1 MTSFQRIVVVSSGV
15 STFPACGAVLHLI
28 FYDFI
33 IWQAG
38 QRRASVPAQ
47 RPAGTRLTLSQKDQQ
62 HKHSEKPDVNNK
74 NRGEESFVENN
85 LWSSEL
91 TLPDVRLRYYLASI
105 GTSSAFVLIHNRPF
119 VLFKKIHPHIMAF
132 TALFSCLK
140 ISPPSNNVSDFLLI
154 IYKVKLRWLDS
165 PKIPKAA
172 PQKRSFDHQ
181 WQSRLPSCH
190 QRAPKAKESE
200 VMP

>member
-1 MTSFQRIVVVSSGV
+1 MPSFQRIVVVSSRV
-15 STFPACGAVLHLI
+15 STFPARGAVLHLI

-62 HKHSEKPDVNNK
+62 HKHSEKPAVNNK
-74 NRGEESFVENN
+74 KRGEESFVENN
-85 LWSSEL
+85 LRSSKL
-91 TLPDVRLRYYLASI
+91 TLPVIILRASERRFKI
-105 GTSSAFVLIHNRPF
+105 TTAH
-119 VLFKKIHPHIMAF
+119 LFLLKRSILTPWHLQLYFHV
-132 TALFSCLK
+132 LK
-140 ISPPSNNVSDFLLI
+140 IPLLLITCLTPSFLLM

-165 PKIPKAA
+165 SKMSFPKAA

-190 QRAPKAKESE
+190 QRAPKARESE
-200 VMP
+200 LMP

>member
-1 MTSFQRIVVVSSGV
+1 MILSFDRS
-15 STFPACGAVLHLI
+15 
-28 FYDFI
+28 
-33 IWQAG
+33 
-38 QRRASVPAQ
+38 SVPAQ

-74 NRGEESFVENN
+74 NRGEESFVREQ
-85 LWSSEL
+85 
-91 TLPDVRLRYYLASI
+91 P
-105 GTSSAFVLIHNRPF
+105 
-119 VLFKKIHPHIMAF
+119 VLFRIDIGWRAFALLSCEHRDELRVCFKSQPPICCCFFLKIHPHIMTF

-140 ISPPSNNVSDFLLI
+140 FSPPFNNVSDFLLM

-165 PKIPKAA
+165 PKMSFLKAA

-200 VMP
+200 LMP